1 MNRVFIDGSAGTT
14 GLKIRERLSG
24 RTDLEL
30 VVLPEETRKDA
41 AARRDAL
48 NSADVSFLC
57 LPDAAAVEAAAMV
70 ENPSTVVIDTST
82 AHRTADGWEYGF
94 PELAGRRAR
103 IAAAK
108 RIANP
113 GCHASGFIA
122 LVEPLVRAGLVAP
135 DVALSAFSLTGY
147 SGGGKKMIAE
157 YGENISSDMY
167 LGGRQY
173 ALGQTHK
180 HLPEMLKVCGLS
192 VAPAFCP
199 IIVPHFSGMETT
211 VTLFSRDLRG
221 TPDDIRAL
229 YSENY
234 PEGGLV
240 RFAADPSE
248 SGVLSSA
255 ALAGR
260 DDMQVSVYGNSE
272 RILLVARFDNLGKG
286 ASGAAIQNMN
296 LVLGCDERTGLSWR

>member
-1 MNRVFIDGSAGTT
+1 
-14 GLKIRERLSG
+14 
-24 RTDLEL
+24 
-30 VVLPEETRKDA
+30 
-41 AARRDAL
+41 
-48 NSADVSFLC
+48 
-57 LPDAAAVEAAAMV
+57 
-70 ENPSTVVIDTST
+70 
-82 AHRTADGWEYGF
+82 
-94 PELAGRRAR
+94 
-103 IAAAK
+103 
-108 RIANP
+108 
-113 GCHASGFIA
+113 
-122 LVEPLVRAGLVAP
+122 
-135 DVALSAFSLTGY
+135 
-147 SGGGKKMIAE
+147 MIAE